1 MKYEVF
7 ENILMNIIKTNETD
21 RKFYDLGLDM
31 TNVVDE
37 YNKIISTL
45 LSAHYSDEGSEWID
59 WFLYERESMSGEIL
73 TATDKDGNNI
83 CYDMKS
89 LWEYVEKIRLSKD
102 FVEYELKIPMSDE
115 EKMKMLEQL
124 FTK

>member
-7 ENILMNIIKTNETD
+7 ENILMNIIKTNEID

-31 TNVVDE
+31 TNIVDE
-37 YNKIISTL
+37 YNRIISNL
-45 LSAHYSDEGSEWID
+45 LSAHYSEEGSEWID

-73 TATDKDGNNI
+73 TATDKDGRNI

-89 LWEYVEKIRLSKD
+89 LWECVEEIRLSKD
-102 FVEYELKIPMSDE
+102 FVEYELKIPMSTE
-115 EKMKMLEQL
+115 EKMNMLEQ
-124 FTK
+124 FFKK